1 MKKEKPVVVNEL
13 SLNEYILVFKY
24 FMKKAKCAHV
34 TGFVNMPLLYAKP
47 DQTEMEQLVNLALKH
62 GILVRNGNKTTINEV
77 VYTFIN
83 AWTHS
88 SNVVT
93 IKKVSYSDQKGIF
106 VTKLDGMY
114 LAILQDAVKDRAVLV
129 ADSDIGIIYDYFR
142 GEIEKKDTNKQ
153 FKLKNANKIFS
164 EKSRSIQLEVDP
176 VNQIF
181 LQCFNNIGAKKYEAD
196 ELIHIGKKQLEE
208 IFLNDNHSVIH
219 IERCS
224 SDELKEVI
232 VRYIDSHCYA
242 NKEHGNEPEAT
253 DEKIEDPE
261 YYTRLSF
268 MKLTRNETFPKGL
281 LGFIKM
287 MFVNFFKSFTD
298 WKNILKRVGLC
309 VLMSVLTL
317 VWNLYALCYL
327 NDTFNINIR
336 AVFGKATAYLL
347 AGVADT
353 SSVIGLP
360 TFVRTVNTVTI
371 TALLYYLL
379 AIVLRAIVGDIVSGK
394 IKTNL
399 SHIFSFGKNIKNYT
413 TAVPREMSYYIW
425 TGLAIASVLN
435 MVVFNP
441 FTVFLLSI
449 MILFSCMKCE
459 DGAIAPFLM
468 IFHTSTR
475 YKKVMSGKSRA
486 PLFGEYQLRLFGI
499 SIGLILCSILNAILW
514 FVLDF
519 NFWVRLTIS
528 IVIIILAFIKL
539 GIIKVSKPTVA
550 VIFLLSIISV
560 QIVIF
565 MTASPSIVFAD
576 DGGWTESGGTLAG
589 LMQNYGWQTVLGFS
603 LTLAAAVAVGC
614 LTFGLGTAVVA
625 GAAATTFGAAALGAT
640 FTETGRKAAYD
651 FIWGNYSPYGGDS
664 KLASVLNM
672 GVSLVP
678 GFGDAFSV
686 VTGVRDCSYDIK
698 EGDWGA
704 LALDGFGLA
713 LDTHGLIGEVG
724 DVLKNTDDVADI
736 AKNVGKNADGIV
748 SSAGKYADEVVS
760 ATTKKSKGFIDE
772 NQLQATKEAISN
784 VKKVDPIK
792 ANEEATEALR
802 QVGKDV
808 GYSEEV
814 IEKYISRLESDKQY
828 EITKEAK
835 NAWGDGWDKLTSE
848 EKQMIKDIISD
859 EDVTALKLT
868 EKKVNGIDTI
878 TEYKRRYDEGLFDTE
893 KYSLDDILEL
903 KLSKAAGT
911 KVYTGIEHSE
921 LLPRADEFIS
931 DDAIVQYV
939 KNLCPDNENLLK
951 CTNLQEVADELSRNP
966 VELELVAFQN
976 AEVNGANILSFEGN
990 FGDVNTSLE
999 SGGGIFSVPISKL
1012 SEYSDKYSDI
1022 CSYEGGVFR
1031 ISDYERFGQEVLSGV
1046 PLNSVDGAYMIT
1058 TKVPL
1063 NGLNISM
1070 PSVNSWSAYMDQ
1082 FVSGGK
1088 LLSGEVEVT
1097 QKPLHDII
1105 SNAISSGTDELS
1117 GISDGVGYTISIMR

>member
-1 MKKEKPVVVNEL
+1 MKKEKPAVINEL
-13 SLNEYILVFKY
+13 SLNEFILVFKY
-24 FMKKAKCAHV
+24 FMRKTNCAHV
-34 TGFVNMPLLYAKP
+34 TGFVNAPLLYAKP
-47 DQTEMEQLVNLALKH
+47 NETELEQLINLAIKH
-62 GILVRNGNKTTINEV
+62 GTLVRNGNETTINGV

-83 AWTHS
+83 AWSQS
-88 SNVVT
+88 SNIVT
-93 IKKVSYSDQKGIF
+93 IKKASYSDQKGIF

-114 LAILQDAVKDRAVLV
+114 LAMQQDAVKDRAVLV
-129 ADSDIGIIYDYFR
+129 ADSDIGIVYDYFSS
-142 GEIEKKDTNKQ
+142 EIEKKDTNKQ

-164 EKSRSIQLEVDP
+164 EQGRSIHLEVEP
-176 VNQIF
+176 VNQVF
-181 LQCFNNIGAKKYEAD
+181 LQCIENISGKKYEAD

-208 IFLNDNHSVIH
+208 ISLDDHHSVIH
-219 IERCS
+219 IEKYS
-224 SDELKEVI
+224 NDQLKEVI
-232 VRYIDSHCYA
+232 VRYIDSHCRA
-242 NKEHGNEPEAT
+242 NKEHDNKPET
-253 DEKIEDPE
+253 KDGKIEDPE

-268 MKLTRNETFPKGL
+268 LKLTRNETFPKGL
-281 LGFIKM
+281 FGFIKM
-287 MFVNFFKSFTD
+287 MFVNFFKSFTN

-317 VWNLYALCYL
+317 IWNLYALCYL

-347 AGVADT
+347 AGVAQT
-353 SSVIGLP
+353 SSVTGMP
-360 TFVRTVNTVTI
+360 TFAGTVNTVTI

-379 AIVLRAIVGDIVSGK
+379 AIALRTIVGDIVSGK
-394 IKTNL
+394 VKTNI
-399 SHIFSFGKNIKNYT
+399 SHVFSFGKNIKHYT
-413 TAVPREMSYYIW
+413 AAVPRGMSYYVW

-435 MVVFNP
+435 MAVFNP
-441 FTVFLLSI
+441 FTVFLLAV

-468 IFHTSTR
+468 IFHSSTR

-528 IVIIILAFIKL
+528 IVVILLSFIKL
-539 GIIKVSKPTVA
+539 GIIKVNKPAVA
-550 VIFLLSIISV
+550 AIFVLSVISV
-560 QIVIF
+560 QIVMV
-565 MTASPSIVFAD
+565 MTASPLIAFAD
-576 DGGWTESGGTLAG
+576 DGGWTESGSTLSG

-625 GAAATTFGAAALGAT
+625 AAAATSFGAAALGAT

-664 KLASVLNM
+664 KLAAVLNL

-678 GFGDAFSV
+678 GFGDAFGV
-686 VTGVRDCSYDIK
+686 VTGIRDCSYDIR

-713 LDTHGLIGEVG
+713 LDTHGLIGEAG
-724 DVLKNTDDVADI
+724 DVLKHTDDLAFVA
-736 AKNVGKNADGIV
+736 KTSGKN
-748 SSAGKYADEVVS
+748 ADEVVS
-760 ATTKKSKGFIDE
+760 ATAKKSKSLIDE
-772 NQLQATKEAISN
+772 DQLLVTKEAISN
-784 VKKVDPIK
+784 AKKADPIK
-792 ANEEATEALR
+792 ASEEATEALR
-802 QVGKDV
+802 KIGKDS

-814 IEKYISRLESDKQY
+814 IDKYISRLESDKQY
-828 EITKEAK
+828 DITKEARD
-835 NAWGDGWDKLTSE
+835 AWGNGWDNLSSE
-848 EKQMIKDIISD
+848 EQQMLKDIVSD
-859 EDVTALKLT
+859 KDVTALKLT
-868 EKKVNGIDTI
+868 ENKLNGIDTI
-878 TEYKRRYDEGLFDTE
+878 TEYKRRYDEGLFDTD

-903 KLSKAAGT
+903 KLSKSAGT

-939 KNLCPDNENLLK
+939 KSLCPDNEHLLK

-966 VELELVAFQN
+966 VELKLVTFQN
-976 AEVNGANILSFEGN
+976 AEANGANILSFGGN
-990 FGDVNTSLE
+990 FGDVKTSLE

-1012 SEYSDKYSDI
+1012 SEYADKYGDI
-1022 CSYEGGVFR
+1022 CSYEGGVFK

-1046 PLNSVDGAYMIT
+1046 PLNSADGAYMIT

-1063 NGLNISM
+1063 NGTNISM

-1082 FVSGGK
+1082 FVSGGR

-1105 SNAISSGTDELS
+1105 SDAVSSGSNELS
-1117 GISDGVGYTISIMR
+1117 GTSDGVGYTISIMR